1 MDMQEEEGMD
11 LLREATG
18 HREEAMDLQ
27 EEDTALLE
35 ALTVHE
41 VAEVDTD
48 RHRLASAAEDM
59 GLHLV

>member
-1 MDMQEEEGMD
+1 MD
-11 LLREATG
+11 LLHEATG

-35 ALTVHE
+35 ALTVLE
-41 VAEVDTD
+41 VAEVGTD
-48 RHRLASAAEDM
+48 RHRLAFAAEGM

>member
-1 MDMQEEEGMD
+1 MDMQEEEVMD

-18 HREEAMDLQ
+18 HREEAMDLK
-27 EEDTALLE
+27 EEDMAHLE
-35 ALTVHE
+35 GHTVLE

-59 GLHLV
+59 GLRLV

>member
-11 LLREATG
+11 LPREATG

-35 ALTVHE
+35 AHTALE
-41 VAEVDTD
+41 VAGVDMD
-48 RHRLASAAEDM
+48 HHRLASAAEDM
-59 GLHLV
+59 GLHQV